1 MLYGFSHIKQFE
13 DDLIQMF
20 EVGIKNSPNKMN
32 ARKMRDNLIN
42 LYSGQFSIHGETQI
56 KQLVFGKLSQ
66 KEKRQT
72 QERRVQQNLQEE
84 GR

>member
-1 MLYGFSHIKQFE
+1 MIK
-13 DDLIQMF
+13 IF
-20 EVGIKNSPNKMN
+20 EVGIKNSSNKMN

-66 KEKRQT
+66 KEKKANTRKKSPT
-72 QERRVQQNLQEE
+72 KSTRRRKV